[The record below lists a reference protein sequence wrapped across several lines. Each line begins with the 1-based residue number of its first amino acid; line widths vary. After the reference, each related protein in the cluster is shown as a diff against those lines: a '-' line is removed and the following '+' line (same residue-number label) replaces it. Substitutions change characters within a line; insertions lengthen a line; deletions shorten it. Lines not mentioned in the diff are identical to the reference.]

1 MVTVTLP
8 RLLADLIG
16 GVRQEQ
22 VDAHDL
28 SGALDALCTRHPELR
43 VHLFDEHQ
51 HLRPHVTCL
60 INGEVARDAL
70 GRPLTHGDVVT
81 VMQAVSGG

>member
-1 MVTVTLP
+1 MITVALP

-16 GVRQEQ
+16 GVREEQ
-22 VDAHDL
+22 VGARDL

-43 VHLFDEHQ
+43 VHLFDEQ
-51 HLRPHVTCL
+51 QRLRPHVTCL
-60 INGEVARDAL
+60 VNGELARHTME
-70 GRPLTHGDVVT
+70 RPLTDGDVVT

>member
-1 MVTVTLP
+1 VVTVALP

-16 GVRQEQ
+16 GVRHEQ
-22 VDAHDL
+22 VGARDL
-28 SGALDALCTRHPELR
+28 SGALDALCTRHPQLR

-60 INGEVARDAL
+60 VNGELARDAL
-70 GRPLTHGDVVT
+70 ARPLTDGDVVT